1 MPENAL
7 ARPGATITF
16 VDDRR
21 HPARNII
28 LAGFDQC
35 GKTCVGREVARLLRR
50 PFFDLPVE
58 LERRKRT
65 LAQQL
70 RIFRSEPSSSEL
82 ELRLVTDVSYKRETV
97 IALAGDTF
105 EQPEARAELEVFS
118 FITFLD
124 PPFDV
129 LWARLHDKPAAASG
143 FAALGRDAVHALWR
157 ERRQQYERCELQL
170 TYPWLTPSQAARLI
184 VHCFYA

>member
-1 MPENAL
+1 
-7 ARPGATITF
+7 

-28 LAGFDQC
+28 LTGFDQC

-50 PFFDLPVE
+50 PFFDLPAE
-58 LERRKRT
+58 FERRQRALT
-65 LAQQL
+65 QQL
-70 RIFRSEPSSSEL
+70 RIFRTEPNPAEL
-82 ELRLVTDVSYKRETV
+82 ALRLITDVSYKRETV

-105 EQPEARAELEVFS
+105 EHPEFRAELEVFS
-118 FITFLD
+118 FIVFLD

-129 LWARLHDKPAAASG
+129 LWARLHDKPTAAST
-143 FAALGRDAVHALWR
+143 FTSLGRDAVHALWR

-170 TYPWLTPSQAARLI
+170 THPWLTPSQAARLI
-184 VHCFYA
+184 VHCFYS